1 MRTSISCIVVPD
13 AYIKLFRTIRMRQIS
28 IVSSPSELIFAKK
41 YSFFLSFQTSL
52 LGSICNIYLLLK
64 FSARDGRPNGFQKI
78 CLVKTVPNIIVCL
91 SFLFWVVPLTAFSY
105 SYNEVNYWLNS
116 LVGGV
121 AGTWAYLLTPILQV
135 SMSCNRFYVLYFP
148 FGIKLVKKVPMTN
161 VIITI
166 ASLSVSIV
174 AATTLPKGCGYVYD
188 PEFLQWIPEEGKCAE
203 TVSSGINYA
212 IIIFTISSN
221 SFNIATA
228 SRLLMRK
235 IVGLTKQD
243 SSKRRKRW
251 MIMFLQSVMQDCLHL
266 VDSINATYLWKLSEE
281 LWFQCIFL
289 TLSFITIY
297 TLDGFVMLV
306 FNQDIQPKWCRS
318 GSKGER
324 TSAMMVTSKISVTTM
339 T

>member
-1 MRTSISCIVVPD
+1 MQFP
-13 AYIKLFRTIRMRQIS
+13 A
-28 IVSSPSELIFAKK
+28 
-41 YSFFLSFQTSL
+41 
-52 LGSICNIYLLLK
+52 
-64 FSARDGRPNGFQKI
+64 
-78 CLVKTVPNIIVCL
+78 
-91 SFLFWVVPLTAFSY
+91 
-105 SYNEVNYWLNS
+105 
-116 LVGGV
+116 
-121 AGTWAYLLTPILQV
+121 PILQV

-174 AATTLPKGCGYVYD
+174 AATTLPSELHTSNLKNYFWSCSEGCGYVYD

-251 MIMFLQSVMQDCLHL
+251 MIMFLQV
-266 VDSINATYLWKLSEE
+266 Y
-281 LWFQCIFL
+281 
-289 TLSFITIY
+289 
-297 TLDGFVMLV
+297 
-306 FNQDIQPKWCRS
+306 
-318 GSKGER
+318 
-324 TSAMMVTSKISVTTM
+324 
-339 T
+339 